1 MNEVCRG
8 SFKLIQELL
17 EQNRQELDSALVR
30 SMQETPFPGMNGEPL
45 SYRLNDDWIITCL
58 MFLCFFLLYY
68 ALNRKRKYLYQHLK
82 RFFIHKKRS
91 NLFDDPIEPSQL
103 SSLTLIGTT
112 CILGGICLYDYFLE
126 TNSALFVCIPH
137 HWLLIFY
144 ILSIIILVI
153 GKWSLYSFTNKI
165 FFDKERNDSWTT
177 SYFDLIIATGFVL
190 FPTILLIVF
199 FNLPFLP
206 SQTLVLATLLITK
219 LLLFYKCIRN
229 FFNHFHGILHLI
241 LYFCTLEIVPDLLLW
256 KGIIYVNKIVILNF

>member
-17 EQNRQELDSALVR
+17 KQNRQELDSALVR
-30 SMQETPFPGMNGEPL
+30 SMQETQFTGMEGEPL
-45 SYRLNDDWIITCL
+45 PYRLNDDWIITCL

-82 RFFIHKKRS
+82 RFFTHKKRS
-91 NLFDDPIEPSQL
+91 NLFDDPIEPSLL
-103 SSLTLIGTT
+103 SSFTLTGTA

-126 TNSALFVCIPH
+126 TNPLLLAFTSH
-137 HWLLIFY
+137 HLLLAIY
-144 ILSIIILVI
+144 ILSIIALII
-153 GKWSLYSFTNKI
+153 GKWGLYRFTNEI
-165 FFDKERNDSWTT
+165 FFDKEQNDSWTT
-177 SYFDLIIATGFVL
+177 SYFDLIIATGFLL

-199 FNLPFLP
+199 FNLSFFLA
-206 SQTLVLATLLITK
+206 QTLVLATLLITK

-256 KGIIYVNKIVILNF
+256 KGIIYVNKIVI